1 MVSLRKYLDLKSAPA
16 LVAVERENSSA
27 NISVQ
32 AGLFSTLC
40 SEILD
45 QIETHILPGEKG
57 PPNERGCS
65 PGETS
70 DLRRDF
76 AEGRAHVEQNIS
88 LENIR
93 LLQKTVEAAFA
104 GHASGEKALA
114 QRIAAETQ
122 QMVGVL
128 NDALVALSGGS
139 ERSVA
144 RLQHIQESLQHTSRI
159 RDPEGLRA
167 SLAEA
172 MVLIREESAREKEQ
186 SARDL
191 AAFESQVVQV
201 RKKLSENP
209 ARRLRGRAEAVR
221 VISDVI
227 LTMKPESKTYTVA
240 FLLANVE
247 ATTHRYGPE
256 SVDELFFQVLRER
269 VQPLGFSST
278 SWRWSP
284 GCIVAMLEGPSD
296 IQVLQAKLAELS
308 RGPFVYRMTL
318 GNRTAVLKAG
328 LSHMILALTASSF
341 SNVVAEID
349 RFSHYKEADA
359 R

>member
-1 MVSLRKYLDLKSAPA
+1 MVSLRKYLDLKSEPA
-16 LVAVERENSSA
+16 LNHAERGNSSTA
-27 NISVQ
+27 TSAQ
-32 AGLFSTLC
+32 TRLLSALC

-45 QIETHILPGEKG
+45 QIEKHILPDKTGS
-57 PPNERGCS
+57 PNETGA
-65 PGETS
+65 

-76 AEGRAHVEQNIS
+76 AQGRAGVEENIS
-88 LENIR
+88 PENIR
-93 LLQKTVEAAFA
+93 VLQQAVEAAFA
-104 GHASGEKALA
+104 SHISGEKVLA

-139 ERSVA
+139 ERSVS

-172 MVLIREESAREKEQ
+172 MVLIREESAREKEHA
-186 SARDL
+186 ARDL
-191 AAFESQVVQV
+191 AAFESQVVRV
-201 RKKLSENP
+201 RKQLSENP

-221 VISDVI
+221 ALSDAV
-227 LTMKPESKTYTVA
+227 LTIKPENTTYTVA
-240 FLLANVE
+240 FSLANVE

-256 SVDELFFQVLRER
+256 SVDELFIQVLRER
-269 VQPLGFSST
+269 VHPLGFSST

-284 GCIVAMLEGPSD
+284 ACIVAMFEGPSD
-296 IQVLQAKLAELS
+296 MQVLQARLAELS
-308 RGPFVYRMTL
+308 RAPFVYRMTL
-318 GNRTAVLKAG
+318 GNRTAVLKVG
-328 LSHMILALTASSF
+328 LSHMIIALTASSF
-341 SNVVAEID
+341 GTLIAEID
-349 RFSHYKEADA
+349 RFSRYEEIDA